1 MLTNDDLKKIEKI
14 VKGTEERLDAKIKGT
29 EERLDAKIESIE
41 KKLNK
46 KIEETKNYLEDK
58 IKSVV
63 LKATEEIIESQEDL
77 HQVIIEEID
86 KHEARIQKLEDAS
99 IL

>member
-1 MLTNDDLKKIEKI
+1 MLTDDDLKKIEKI
-14 VKGTEERLDAKIKGT
+14 VKGT

-46 KIEETKNYLEDK
+46 KIEKTKNYLEDK
-58 IKSVV
+58 INSIV